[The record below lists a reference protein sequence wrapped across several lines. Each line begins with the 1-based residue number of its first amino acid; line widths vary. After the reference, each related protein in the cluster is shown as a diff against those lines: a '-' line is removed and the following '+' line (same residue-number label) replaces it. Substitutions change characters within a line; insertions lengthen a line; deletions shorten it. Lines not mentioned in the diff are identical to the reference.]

1 MATLIA
7 PIIGI
12 INSGL
17 TQFYREKAKIG
28 DLFID
33 ASYIEIIDFS
43 SEITSHPVET
53 GSSISDH
60 VYLNPIKIKFEGAI
74 LDSST
79 DIISTVRSTASL
91 FSGNILD
98 NIYGKSRKQLAAYE
112 FLKNTYYN
120 KTPVTIISY
129 YDTFENMV
137 IESMSFPRDGK
148 TGDQLYFEMTL
159 KQITLTDVAFVSLKR
174 TTKNVQDMLQQKTNL
189 GRQEVVEASEQVTK
203 KANSTFISLWDKGT
217 SLWNGAK
224 KWAGF

>member
-17 TQFYREKAKIG
+17 NQYYREKAKIG
-28 DLFID
+28 ELFID
-33 ASYIEIIDFS
+33 ASYVEIIDFS
-43 SEITSHPVET
+43 SDITSHPVET

-79 DIISTVRSTASL
+79 DIISTIQNTASL

-112 FLKNTYYN
+112 FLKDTYYN
-120 KTPVTIISY
+120 KTPVTIVSY

-137 IESMSFPRDGK
+137 IENMTFPRNGE
-148 TGDQLYFEMTL
+148 TGDQLYFEITL
-159 KQITLTDVAFVSLKR
+159 KQITLTDVAFVSLSR
-174 TTKNVQDMLQQKTNL
+174 ATKNVQDMLQKKTNL
-189 GRQEVVEASEQVTK
+189 GRQETIEASEQVKKKTK
-203 KANSTFISLWDKGT
+203 SILAIASDGGKSIWTGV
-217 SLWNGAK
+217 K
-224 KWAGF
+224 KWFGF